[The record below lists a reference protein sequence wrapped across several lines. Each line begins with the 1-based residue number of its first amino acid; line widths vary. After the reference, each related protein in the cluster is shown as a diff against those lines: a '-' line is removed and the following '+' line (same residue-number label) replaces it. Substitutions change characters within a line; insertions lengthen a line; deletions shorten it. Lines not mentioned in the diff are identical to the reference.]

1 MRALTCLAL
10 AGIATLAGC
19 RSPRERLYTL
29 SAAEPPATVTAP
41 TLHVALGPVTIP
53 AAVDRPEL
61 VVRYNAVRVVALEQE
76 RWAESLREAVPRVLA
91 DSITGTLH
99 DVQVTTVTTAAPQP
113 DLRVSVDVT
122 RFEAIAGREVIIEA
136 HWRLRSADTKTA
148 TEGTS
153 VARVPIRGGSQDY
166 DAIVAA
172 EAAALSEIGV
182 ELARVLE
189 KEAGRHTTI
198 GTGSAAPARVRPYS
212 GEQYIESPA
221 IRVPSRCLTATVKQ
235 RAGQGVKK

>member
-1 MRALTCLAL
+1 
-10 AGIATLAGC
+10 
-19 RSPRERLYTL
+19 
-29 SAAEPPATVTAP
+29 
-41 TLHVALGPVTIP
+41 
-53 AAVDRPEL
+53 L

-76 RWAESLREAVPRVLA
+76 RWAEPLREAVPRVLA
-91 DSITGTLH
+91 DSMRGRLH
-99 DVQVTTVTTAAPQP
+99 GVEVTTVTTAAPPKP

-136 HWRLRSADTKTA
+136 HWWLRSADTRTA

-189 KEAGRHTTI
+189 KEAGRNTTI

-235 RAGQGVKK
+235 RAGQGVEI